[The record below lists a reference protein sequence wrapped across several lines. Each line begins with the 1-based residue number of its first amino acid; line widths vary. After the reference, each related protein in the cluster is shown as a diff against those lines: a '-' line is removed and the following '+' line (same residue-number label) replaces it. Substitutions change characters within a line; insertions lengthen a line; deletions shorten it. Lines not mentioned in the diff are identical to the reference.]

1 MIEYVIVAK
10 YNKKLHFEWIVQ
22 QPSYSQQP
30 TSLLANIDKA
40 LVFHNTQEAQN
51 FAKEFG
57 SHSVIKYEVFT
68 KEYAIIYQIMNS

>member
-1 MIEYVIVAK
+1 MTEYIIVAK
-10 YNKKLHFEWIVQ
+10 YDKKLHFDWIVQ

-40 LVFHNTQEAQN
+40 LVFNDAQEARN

-57 SHSVIKYEVFT
+57 KHSVMKYEVFI
-68 KEYAIIYQIMNS
+68 KEYAITHQIMDS